1 MGWERNFVQHYW
13 IYKVMSMEQSI
24 KKGFVIFIVAVH
36 LISTNKIVN
45 FSKIAPSN
53 LSYIY
58 K

>member
-1 MGWERNFVQHYW
+1 MSWGRNFVQYYW

-24 KKGFVIFIVAVH
+24 KKELIIFIVAIH

-45 FSKIAPSN
+45 FSKIFPSN